1 VYFFGIHC
9 AKEQT
14 RDAKQVTL
22 CKKGDTLMRVYVASD
37 QVCLH
42 EKAGRPVLLEDEFSA
57 VRGLL
62 RGLVAGIALW
72 SGILYLTVM

>member
-1 VYFFGIHC
+1 
-9 AKEQT
+9 
-14 RDAKQVTL
+14 
-22 CKKGDTLMRVYVASD
+22 MRVYVASD